1 MAFPL
6 CWTSPASPFKP
17 LGGSPAI
24 SLTQDLSPDQS
35 NVDILILECNDVYN
49 ILYTLYADVFV
60 GPARNILVFAL
71 LYEKAAIEQIWNI
84 YYHFKIDESTSA
96 LLTAHSRKLADA
108 SVALSAWSQS
118 PYSSLIKIVNQDTL
132 EKIHNIW
139 IKYANFPELSNQ
151 MLQDIKAKQIKLASA
166 MLKSTGSGQNIRV
179 SRSTT
184 LVWPQSATEVSDEF
198 KRFWRTGTTNK
209 PSSNEDR
216 LNPAWIYS
224 GKNEEWSVYSTSF
237 PEVFHL
243 VEAFLPDKRDPRKKL
258 PTCLDK
264 ARQQFKLACESFQVS
279 LRTEKLTL
287 RFYTGDPLCFSLAL
301 QSSSELI
308 PQCTDPWDAKPID
321 LTHHFSLSPPR
332 QFEIIDATRFIDTH
346 GLWNLIIAIQPLLAS
361 TSSILYTEAHTPSD
375 QYAPITFYERICSD
389 LPTFS
394 LISGL
399 VPRAF
404 ISEFQS
410 QSNSHELNIFDEEEH
425 EQRVAWV
432 SADPCPPSVPLG
444 VKFSVT
450 DIADALFYIY
460 RGMHFFDD
468 SPEYFE
474 PVPLSRLRVWSQL
487 PYNRETVARIV
498 RHVQSRGQIHLV
510 GGKWEDVANRIIH
523 LVQGNKLTYQDDLH
537 LEDLKLQFQLCDFL
551 PLPNP
556 PTPVGIFAG
565 WSEVPPVVYLVL
577 KIPASANEL
586 KVLKDYGESIQ
597 PRLTCI
603 IRKSANDN
611 KPQMFSSLH
620 AVWGTLVP
628 SEDAYSIEPDR
639 SGQGINGSS
648 DMIVSF
654 WISSALIAGNETTVS
669 LAFRYTSLSHR
680 LYHRSLGH
688 DLDIFKAQ
696 VKDQRHVLVLRSRP
710 MQAPFKQSLP
720 LLSAPPPPSSNA
732 TCECTSYWRGDR
744 WYIKD
749 IIARLDVTDPEE
761 KISLAGGAKVSMQLE
776 GPCRLRLSIGD
787 YTHAVSIPFPAKESD
802 VRLRVAR
809 KSSYIETVTTPYQPW
824 YAGGYPPSPFP
835 ILLNP
840 PRPWNVH
847 HIPLDKLPLIELS
860 DTEAMETYI
869 LPHMALQHSDRERK
883 IMFDP
888 NYVPRDHIHALKVGI
903 NILIHDYIGFKF
915 RGPPFEVFALRPVG
929 SGVQM
934 VLLVGGMRS
943 DSSGGTI
950 VLDTAIIPVTNENK
964 STVLPLLDPIGESGV
979 LIMSVDVQHGE
990 MGAWKQY
997 LAACIER
1004 VRTWTHKP
1012 ECEYQAAGQAPISL
1026 QDGED
1031 SICACGNGIGFEG
1044 KEWIPPEAPK
1054 WQQLLPYATRAGVS
1068 PIFSVPYLE
1077 IVGGEVFKDTGH
1089 LPMPGHPVM
1098 PPASS
1103 RAIPEHL
1110 ASYHAKFAKLSQL
1123 AEHAGPE
1130 KARAVA
1136 AAVAPHLPQMLALA
1150 KTGNLNS
1157 HQLAQASR
1165 TQSLVR

>member
-1 MAFPL
+1 MEPDPRKIDIT
-6 CWTSPASPFKP
+6 CSEKEPAV
-17 LGGSPAI
+17 I
-24 SLTQDLSPDQS
+24 
-35 NVDILILECNDVYN
+35 
-49 ILYTLYADVFV
+49 
-60 GPARNILVFAL
+60 ARNILVFAL

-108 SVALSAWSQS
+108 QILG
-118 PYSSLIKIVNQDTL
+118 
-132 EKIHNIW
+132 KIHNIW

-151 MLQDIKAKQIKLASA
+151 MLQDIKAKQSKLASA

-361 TSSILYTEAHTPSD
+361 TK
-375 QYAPITFYERICSD
+375 
-389 LPTFS
+389 
-394 LISGL
+394 
-399 VPRAF
+399 
-404 ISEFQS
+404 
-410 QSNSHELNIFDEEEH
+410 EH

-510 GGKWEDVANRIIH
+510 AEN
-523 LVQGNKLTYQDDLH
+523 DLH

-620 AVWGTLVP
+620 AIWT
-628 SEDAYSIEPDR
+628 R
-639 SGQGINGSS
+639 INGSS

-696 VKDQRHVLVLRSRP
+696 VKDQSMCSFFALGLCRLLLSNHYLFSLLRHLHLATQLANVLVL
-710 MQAPFKQSLP
+710 A
-720 LLSAPPPPSSNA
+720 
-732 TCECTSYWRGDR
+732 GDR

-903 NILIHDYIGFKF
+903 NILIHDYID
-915 RGPPFEVFALRPVG
+915 G
-929 SGVQM
+929 SARRW
-934 VLLVGGMRS
+934 MRS

-1077 IVGGEVFKDTGH
+1077 IVGGEVFKDTGYGRPLQL
-1089 LPMPGHPVM
+1089 LP
-1098 PPASS
+1098 
-1103 RAIPEHL
+1103 R
-1110 ASYHAKFAKLSQL
+1110 
-1123 AEHAGPE
+1123 
-1130 KARAVA
+1130 
-1136 AAVAPHLPQMLALA
+1136 
-1150 KTGNLNS
+1150 
-1157 HQLAQASR
+1157 
-1165 TQSLVR
+1165 

>member
-17 LGGSPAI
+17 LGGSPTI

-60 GPARNILVFAL
+60 GPDPRKIDITCSEKEPAVIARNILFFTL
-71 LYEKAAIEQIWNI
+71 LYEKAAVEQIWNI

-132 EKIHNIW
+132 DKIHNIW
-139 IKYANFPELSNQ
+139 TKYANFPELPNQ
-151 MLQDIKAKQIKLASA
+151 MLQDIKAKQSKLASA
-166 MLKSTGSGQNIRV
+166 MLKSTGSDQNIRV

-184 LVWPQSATEVSDEF
+184 LVWPQSAIEVSDEF

-308 PQCTDPWDAKPID
+308 PQYIDPWDAKPID

-410 QSNSHELNIFDEEEH
+410 QSNSHEINIFDEEEH

-510 GGKWEDVANRIIH
+510 GGMWEDVANRIIH
-523 LVQGNKLTYQDDLH
+523 LVQGNKLTYQDDRH

-565 WSEVPPVVYLVL
+565 WSEVPPVVCLVL

-639 SGQGINGSS
+639 SGQETNGSS

-696 VKDQRHVLVLRSRP
+696 VKDQKHVLVLRSRP

-720 LLSAPPPPSSNA
+720 LLPAPPPPSSNA
-732 TCECTSYWRGDR
+732 TCES
-744 WYIKD
+744 
-749 IIARLDVTDPEE
+749 RLDVTDPEE

-802 VRLRVAR
+802 IRLRIAR
-809 KSSYIETVTTPYQPW
+809 KSSYIEAVTTPYQPW

-835 ILLNP
+835 ILSNP

-950 VLDTAIIPVTNENK
+950 VLDTAVIPVTNENK
-964 STVLPLLDPIGESGV
+964 SMVLPLLDPIGESGV

-1077 IVGGEVFKDTGH
+1077 IVGGEVFKDTGTLVGIMLKEYGNRVQNELEQPAQGTTDTQVMGEYVPRTSSATRNETTLQSVEQSH
-1089 LPMPGHPVM
+1089 LPNVESLTLHETNE
-1098 PPASS
+1098 S
-1103 RAIPEHL
+1103 E
-1110 ASYHAKFAKLSQL
+1110 LS
-1123 AEHAGPE
+1123 
-1130 KARAVA
+1130 
-1136 AAVAPHLPQMLALA
+1136 
-1150 KTGNLNS
+1150 
-1157 HQLAQASR
+1157 
-1165 TQSLVR
+1165 